1 MTAAQKHAVGVG
13 VKTTLIGATVIA
25 LASFVQQNVIF
36 RPEFE
41 AHVQE
46 KEAKLEAVMDILCS
60 DHPTHRRCK

>member
-1 MTAAQKHAVGVG
+1 VTPSQRHAISVG
-13 VKTTLIGATVIA
+13 VKTTLIGTLTLA
-25 LASFVQQNVIF
+25 LASAVWENVIF

-41 AHVQE
+41 AHVQA